1 MVCMPSVAINGGT
14 LLEEGMTFAIEPF
27 ATTGCGQVSDGSR
40 VEIFSQ
46 ISKKSVRL
54 PSARKLLKEIE
65 KRNTLPFSRRWYS
78 EKNNDINLVR
88 LCQQG
93 ILRGYPVLRDIPGS
107 FVSQTEHTV
116 IVTEDGCITT
126 TA

>member
-1 MVCMPSVAINGGT
+1 MKKENFKKAIRQFNI
-14 LLEEGMTFAIEPF
+14 A
-27 ATTGCGQVSDGSR
+27 
-40 VEIFSQ
+40 
-46 ISKKSVRL
+46 
-54 PSARKLLKEIE
+54 
-65 KRNTLPFSRRWYS
+65 